1 MNSQKLLSVGI
12 DIGTTTTQLIFSR
25 LTIENQAS
33 SFSVPQISIT
43 GKEVA
48 FQSAVHFTPLL
59 DSRHIDAAKVRELV
73 RQEYAAAGVSPADVQ
88 TGAVIIT
95 GETAR
100 KDNADVVL
108 STLSGFAGSFV
119 VATAGPALESILA
132 GKGAGCGELSQARQ
146 QPVLN
151 LDIGGGTTNMA
162 LFDDGQVVDT
172 GCLNVGGR
180 LVRYDAEHR
189 VDYIS
194 PVIAPFCPLQLGQKV
209 GESDLQPLVRQLAQV
224 LEQALGLREPDTLA
238 QFITDKNIA
247 LSGVFPLLCFSG
259 GVADTIRADLPWD
272 AFGDLGV
279 LLGREIRASRLFDH
293 PVVPARE
300 TIRATVIGA
309 GSHST
314 DLSGS
319 TIFYRQMQFPLKNLP
334 VIALT
339 RQEEALPPAQL
350 SARIGEKAARH
361 PDEQVVLALHGQ
373 SCDSFAALQRLGEGI
388 AQGLAQQPAVIVA
401 ARADIG
407 KALGQTLAGRL
418 PNKGLVCID
427 SVPLDEGMY
436 LDIGNPVAGGQALP
450 VVIKTLILS

>member
-1 MNSQKLLSVGI
+1 MSVQRLLSVGI

-25 LTIENQAS
+25 LTLENQAS

-43 GKEVA
+43 GKEVV
-48 FQSAVHFTPLL
+48 FQSPVHFTPLL
-59 DSRHIDAAKVRELV
+59 DARHIDAQAVRELV
-73 RQEYAAAGVSPADVQ
+73 RQDYAAAGVAPAEVE

-100 KDNADVVL
+100 KDNADAVL
-108 STLSGFAGSFV
+108 AMLAGLAGDFV

-132 GKGAGCGELSQARQ
+132 GKGAGCAELSREQHRT
-146 QPVLN
+146 VLN

-162 LFDDGQVVDT
+162 LFADGQVVDT

-180 LVRYDAEHR
+180 LLRYNAAHEI
-189 VDYIS
+189 DYLS
-194 PVIAPFCPLQLGQKV
+194 PVLAPFCALQLGQRV
-209 GESDLQPLVRQLAQV
+209 GEEDLQPVAQLLAQV
-224 LEQALGLREPDTLA
+224 LEQALGLREQNSLQ
-238 QFITDKNIA
+238 QFITDKNIT
-247 LSGVFPLLCFSG
+247 LPGDFPLLCFSG
-259 GVADTIRADLPWD
+259 GVADTLRGDLPWD

-279 LLGREIRASRLFDH
+279 LLGREIRKSRLFDQT
-293 PVVPARE
+293 VVPAQQ

-314 DLSGS
+314 ELSGS
-319 TIFYRQMQFPLKNLP
+319 TIFYRNMTFPLKNLP

-339 RQEEALPPAQL
+339 RAEEALSPALL
-350 SARIGEKAARH
+350 SDKIMQKLARH
-361 PDEQVVLALHGQ
+361 PDEQVVLALRGE
-373 SCDSFAALQRLGEGI
+373 SCTDFSALQRLGEGI
-388 AQGLAQQPAVIVA
+388 AQGLRSQTALLIA

-407 KALGQTLAGRL
+407 KALGQTVACRL
-418 PNKGLVCID
+418 PETPLVALD
-427 SVPLDEGMY
+427 GVPLDEGSY

>member
-1 MNSQKLLSVGI
+1 MTAQKLLSVGI

-25 LTIENQAS
+25 LTIENRAS

-43 GKEVA
+43 GKEIV

-59 DSRHIDAAKVRELV
+59 DSRHIDAAGVRKIV
-73 RQEYAAAGVSPADVQ
+73 RQEYAAAGVSPDEVE

-100 KDNADVVL
+100 KENADVVL
-108 STLSGFAGSFV
+108 STLAGFAGNFV

-132 GKGAGCGELSQARQ
+132 GKGAGCGELSQQRR

-162 LFDDGQVVDT
+162 LFDDGQVTDT

-180 LVRYDAEHR
+180 LVRYNNLHQ

-194 PVIAPFCPLQLGQKV
+194 PVIAPFCPLQLGQTV
-209 GESDLQPLVRQLAQV
+209 AETDLQPLARLLAQV
-224 LEQALGLREPDTLA
+224 LEQALGLREPDTLG
-238 QFITDKNIA
+238 QFITDKNIT
-247 LSGVFPLLCFSG
+247 LSGAFPLLCFSG
-259 GVADTIRADLPWD
+259 GVADTIENSLPWD

-293 PVVPARE
+293 PVVPARQ

-319 TIFYRQMQFPLKNLP
+319 TIFYRQMEFPLKNLP
-334 VIALT
+334 VISLN
-339 RQEEALPPAQL
+339 RQEEAMPPDQLAAQV
-350 SARIGEKAARH
+350 RQKAARH
-361 PDEQVVLALHGQ
+361 PDEQVVLALDGH

-388 AQGLAQQPAVIVA
+388 AQGLAGQATVIVA
-401 ARADIG
+401 ARADVG
-407 KALGQTLAGRL
+407 KALGQTLARHLPGR
-418 PNKGLVCID
+418 GLVCID

-436 LDIGNPVAGGQALP
+436 LDIGNPVAGGQVLP

>member
-43 GKEVA
+43 GKEVV

-59 DSRHIDAAKVRELV
+59 DSSHIDAAKVRELV
-73 RQEYAAAGVSPADVQ
+73 RQEYAAAGVAPADVQ

-132 GKGAGCGELSQARQ
+132 GKGAGCGELSQTRQ

-162 LFDDGQVVDT
+162 LFDNGQVVDT

-209 GESDLQPLVRQLAQV
+209 GESDLQPLARQLAQV

-247 LSGVFPLLCFSG
+247 LSGAFPLLCFSG
-259 GVADTIRADLPWD
+259 GVADTICADLPWD

-319 TIFYRQMQFPLKNLP
+319 TIFYRQMEFPLKNLP

-339 RQEEALPPAQL
+339 RQEESLPPAQL

-373 SCDSFAALQRLGEGI
+373 SCDSFAALQRLGDGI

-427 SVPLDEGMY
+427 SVPLDEDMY